1 MDKSYEKDA
10 NDITYASLSEGE
22 TVKLKELEKTF
33 NNEFQSDY
41 YLMVMKNHN
50 IKSWQVSGF
59 YIIL

>member
-41 YLMVMKNHN
+41 YLMAMKNHN
-50 IKSWQVSGF
+50 IKS
-59 YIIL
+59 